1 MSGTHR
7 RNKRKRNQLLG
18 ILACIAGLLALAG
31 VIFFAINK
39 VMKGNFFAKAGE
51 TEYVAYDFEDVV
63 LDEYEAP
70 LGGAGD
76 LGEVTRYRVNIIAT
90 PGDAGTVTSSRYVTK
105 GGSLTVEVKD
115 IKDGYEFD
123 GWYID
128 GVRVSQDTNY
138 YIVGITAD
146 MTAIAK
152 FSVDMI
158 DITTR
163 VGSADRDTLHPGGGI
178 VTGGGS
184 LKRNSGE
191 SCVIK
196 AVPAEGFEFA
206 YFQVDDDDMGGK
218 YNSPELQ
225 VIASSSSSES
235 GLNVDKDTVITAV
248 FHRKKRVITT
258 SVVPA
263 AGEFLIHD
271 DTSGGYKWSIIAE
284 NGIDS
289 VDLKWKIP
297 ETFVQKTGDDGKPI
311 NKRRYELD
319 YINVVQYGLS
329 WNKIDVSGS
338 PLEGSRTLSNSEFP
352 AKGDFEIYL
361 VLKPEMAQDQGTF
374 CAAGIAVPINAGVV
388 TGTGSSTLISTYNLK
403 ATPNE
408 GYKFDHWEWYDE
420 RTFRTATTSE
430 IMVTPKGYVTYKA
443 FFVPAYYNISLASAD
458 PMEGGSI
465 FGLGNVV
472 VDSKGLASTTITV
485 KATSGYEP
493 DTGTYNMGGK
503 SYPISFKKDESDSS
517 IYTFTIANITDDV
530 SLNIKYKKNIEEATV
545 TLWDDTRNATLNKV
559 GFGADADSLKEL
571 NISKSVTLST
581 SATSTTPSATVTLYA
596 KEEGTYKFKQW
607 VSSNG
612 NIIPAGTGAGGLYS
626 TDVTVTGDV
635 SYYAQFEQNKYTIEV
650 EADPATYSAT
660 LANKVNIYYDG
671 TGAETPV
678 DKGNKDDDVSP
689 GSSRRLVATPATG
702 KHFLYWTNS
711 SGTKFSGVTDTSS
724 ATHANTLII
733 NNINW
738 SDKYTAHFVD
748 DHLEVGVDVSDPDAG
763 TAQLNDKAPVTTY
776 TTYNDIPYEETIYL
790 KAVPKSGY
798 RFVRWDIITY
808 DGLKQENRVS
818 YSEPSIS
825 LVYINQDVDCVAV
838 FEKGDYTIKVTSAP
852 VAGGKATAN
861 GMSDQAEVD
870 EGAKVTLEA
879 TPNTGYTFDYWTDSA
894 GNRYTDNPYTIDS
907 VNGNDTFTAHFKSPQ
922 IRVTIQ
928 PSKDG
933 AGTVQLDD
941 NPAVSEKMMYT
952 DVVNG
957 STVLLKAVPANGYK
971 FVRWE
976 AYSES
981 SNKTTAYGDANTVI
995 TDLRED
1001 TTFTAVFSDSS
1012 YTVKVVSNPVSGG
1025 KTFVNDKFDSA
1036 DFMPGESATLEA
1048 MPESGYRF
1056 DYWTDSA
1063 GNKYTQNP
1071 YTLTSVNGN
1080 ETYTAHFVNGKVQ
1093 ITVKNMPDDASYLL
1107 VNGKKVSSG
1116 ATVEFE
1122 AGENVI
1128 LTAEDVNSQQYKF
1141 ERWESNS
1148 GKIYTTN
1155 PLNLVNVTQ
1164 SETYT
1169 AVYNSTEKQRG
1180 ITVLSSPASGG
1191 KATKTVDRFGNGAI
1205 LKAVANPGYY
1215 FVSWSR
1221 NNVVFSNMPEVMVF
1235 DLSDGVV
1242 YKAIFAKDKN
1252 YDAKSDII
1260 LEHFYNDKRLF
1271 TDPNYSVTREQM
1283 EADAKARI
1291 EAERGSQY
1299 KDSTPGLK
1307 HYKAVSDAEEI
1318 FDDIELKEDMSVVM
1332 LDSELI
1338 TTNGE
1343 IMPLTLVADR
1353 SKEETA
1359 AQEFT
1364 EKKYGKRYT
1373 YEIVAC
1379 KDVGIPEGFED
1390 GIRTYIWKY
1399 QNIHS
1404 KDNIYILYEGKD
1416 GKMDWVSCTVDAGDS
1431 LKFTID
1437 SIGSGVRMTI
1447 VKVIIE

>member
-18 ILACIAGLLALAG
+18 ILVCLAGLLLVAG
-31 VIFFAINK
+31 VIVFITNK

-70 LGGAGD
+70 LGGAGSS
-76 LGEVTRYRVNIIAT
+76 GSVTRYRVTVIAT
-90 PGDAGTVTSSRYVTK
+90 PGDAGTVTGSQYVTE
-105 GGSLTVEVKD
+105 GGSITVEVTD
-115 IKDGYEFD
+115 VKDGYEFD
-123 GWYID
+123 GWYI
-128 GVRVSQDTNY
+128 GGSRVSQDKSY
-138 YIVGITAD
+138 SIVGVTAD

-152 FSVDMI
+152 FKTDMI
-158 DITTR
+158 DITTEA
-163 VGSADRDTLHPGGGI
+163 VYLTTGNEYSGGGI

-184 LKRNSGE
+184 LHANSGE
-191 SCVIK
+191 QCIIEAIP
-196 AVPAEGFEFA
+196 AVGFEFEGF
-206 YFQVDDDDMGGK
+206 YIDG
-218 YNSPELQ
+218 
-225 VIASSSSSES
+225 SSYS
-235 GLNVDKDTVITAV
+235 GSDNKLTIITTGTSTDNEVKVEKDTVVVAK
-248 FHRKKRVITT
+248 FYKSKRIVTVAMMPGVGGVSFDDSGYQPVINWVADAGFLTIALYWN
-258 SVVPA
+258 VP
-263 AGEFLIHD
+263 
-271 DTSGGYKWSIIAE
+271 DTKVQVYEDNKYVDKSRYTMDRIDIIS
-284 NGIDS
+284 NG
-289 VDLKWKIP
+289 
-297 ETFVQKTGDDGKPI
+297 
-311 NKRRYELD
+311 
-319 YINVVQYGLS
+319 
-329 WNKIDVSGS
+329 
-338 PLEGSRTLSNSEFP
+338 
-352 AKGDFEIYL
+352 EIYNSISITEKNL
-361 VLKPEMAQDQGTF
+361 SDSLSLSLTDQDFPPDGDLEIYIVLAPAMAQDKASFG
-374 CAAGIAVPINAGVV
+374 AAGISVPNEGGTV
-388 TGTGSSTLISTYNLK
+388 TGGGSSTVSTTYNLK
-403 ATPNE
+403 ATANT
-408 GYKFDHWEWYDE
+408 GYKFDHWEWVDE
-420 RTFRTATTSE
+420 DSFRIARTEDLTVKPSGF
-430 IMVTPKGYVTYKA
+430 VTYRA
-443 FFVPAYYNISLASAD
+443 FFVPNYYTISLASAD
-458 PMEGGSI
+458 PTEGGTI
-465 FGLGNVV
+465 EGLGNVV
-472 VDSKGLASTTITV
+472 ADDKGVANTVLTV
-485 KATSGYEP
+485 KTTSGYVI
-493 DTGTYNMGGK
+493 DSGTYTMGGR
-503 SYPISFKKDESDSS
+503 SYMLNFVQDQSDSNL
-517 IYTFTIANITDDV
+517 YTIPLNNISSDV
-530 SLNIKYKKNIEEATV
+530 AINIKYKKSANANAIV
-545 TLWDDTRNATLNKV
+545 TLWDDSRVSDAPAVVGNKV
-559 GFGADADSLKEL
+559 GFSDSTFVDDTT
-571 NISKSVTLST
+571 NQSVTLNLPE
-581 SATSTTPSATVTLYA
+581 ATNVTIWA
-596 KEEGTYKFKQW
+596 KEGAGYKFKQW

-612 NIIPAGTGAGGLYS
+612 AVVQGTLQSGTPGADGIYS
-626 TDVTVTGDV
+626 ASVPITGDV
-635 SYYAQFEQNKYTIEV
+635 SFYAQFEQTTYDIKV
-650 EADPATYSAT
+650 LADPST
-660 LANKVNIYYDG
+660 DG
-671 TGAETPV
+671 TVEIKDAT
-678 DKGNKDDDVSP
+678 NKTYDTVLA
-689 GSSRRLVATPATG
+689 GESRVLVAKPNPPITPTPEDPTSTPG

-711 SGTKFSGVTDTSS
+711 AGTKFSGVTDASTN
-724 ATHANTLII
+724 TNTLTLT
-733 NNINW
+733 NINW
-738 SDKYTAHFVD
+738 SDTYTAHFVND
-748 DHLEVGVDVSDPDAG
+748 QLEVGVDVSNPDAG

-808 DGLKQENRVS
+808 DGLKQESRVS
-818 YSEPSIS
+818 YADPAIS
-825 LVYINQDVDCVAV
+825 LVYIVQDVDCVAV
-838 FEKGDYTIKVTSAP
+838 FEKGDYTIKVASAP

-870 EGAKVTLEA
+870 EGAKVVLEA
-879 TPNTGYTFDYWTDSA
+879 TANAGYTFDYWTDSA
-894 GNRYTDNPYTIDS
+894 GNRYIDNPYTIDS

-952 DVVNG
+952 DIVNG
-957 STVLLKAVPANGYK
+957 STVSLKAVPANGYK

-1012 YTVKVVSNPVSGG
+1012 YTVKVISNPVNGG
-1025 KTFVNDKFDSA
+1025 KTFVNGKLDSA
-1036 DFMPGESATLEA
+1036 DFMPGESAMLEA
-1048 MPESGYRF
+1048 VPASGYRF

-1063 GNKYTQNP
+1063 GNRYTQNP

-1080 ETYTAHFVNGKVQ
+1080 ETYTAHYVNGKVQ

-1116 ATVEFE
+1116 TTVEFE

-1215 FVSWSR
+1215 FVSWSK